1 MVWSQ
6 QGVDYDLLAFT
17 FWTTKHSWEC
27 LCPCP
32 LGQSNFNK
40 ILIMLL
46 QNCLHLLSNHTSN
59 CCTNPTDGHKPAEHA
74 ATQQQQQQIN
84 TAAAES
90 RTARLFPSTVPRR
103 PFYCDTLTVEFSAP
117 AVKQW
122 RHCCFRKSAKDNGLH
137 AHYVEWVNLVATLL
151 QPWKKVY
158 LFVYIFIEISIFI
171 ILCSYMHT
179 YIVMYIISLHWYL
192 Y

>member
-103 PFYCDTLTVEFSAP
+103 PFYCDALSNPRITRCPYRGNLRGKKVTSLLFSEKCKRLKM
-117 AVKQW
+117 VYV
-122 RHCCFRKSAKDNGLH
+122 DNGLH
-137 AHYVEWVNLVATLL
+137 AHYVGWVNLDATLL
-151 QPWKKVY
+151 QPQPHNT
-158 LFVYIFIEISIFI
+158 IE
-171 ILCSYMHT
+171 
-179 YIVMYIISLHWYL
+179 
-192 Y
+192 